1 MNRLILA
8 LVAALSFGFTGTA
21 NAEVDTSADATT
33 GKIVIYRNES
43 KGSVS
48 VSFNV
53 YANATQLGRIK
64 QGRAIS
70 AELPAGTY
78 ALVSNLAGSE
88 NLTVTIKE
96 GQTVY
101 VDSQLVGKRSGNYHS
116 VFNTVSESVAVTS
129 LPSISDII

>member
-1 MNRLILA
+1 MNRIILG
-8 LVAALSFGFTGTA
+8 LVAILSLGFAGMTA
-21 NAEVDTSADATT
+21 ADVDTSADAST
-33 GKIVIYRNES
+33 GKIVVYRNEG
-43 KGSVS
+43 KGS

-53 YANATQLGRIK
+53 FANSTQLGRIK

-78 ALVSNLAGSE
+78 TLASNLAGSE
-88 NLTVTIKE
+88 NLTVTIKA

-101 VDSQLVGKRSGNYHS
+101 VDSQLVGKRSGSYRS

>member
-1 MNRLILA
+1 MNRLIFA
-8 LVAALSFGFTGTA
+8 LVAALSFGFTGTT
-21 NAEVDTSADATT
+21 NAEVDTSADAAT
-33 GKIVIYRNES
+33 GQIVVYRNER
-43 KGSVS
+43 KGAVS
-48 VSFNV
+48 ASFYV
-53 YANATQLGRIK
+53 YANATQIGRIK

-78 ALVSNLAGSE
+78 KLVSNLAGSE
-88 NLTVTIKE
+88 TLIVTIKA

-116 VFNTVSESVAVTS
+116 VFSTVSQSVAVTS